1 MIRTILVSKY
11 IQVQGKFVRALA
23 CGNIVV
29 SVGKNEFEGRPL
41 SFIPKPSSREVSAV
55 S

>member
-11 IQVQGKFVRALA
+11 IQIQGQFVRALA
-23 CGNIVV
+23 CGKIVV
-29 SVGKNEFEGRPL
+29 SVGKDEFEGRPL
-41 SFIPKPSSREVSAV
+41 SHAPEPASHEVFAV